1 MTTPETTCA
10 RKEQIEN
17 IINGCTRQ
25 AAAKAKWRASSGR
38 DCHLAKMRSMS
49 HVRERRLGI
58 GEWKHLVHELA
69 LAAARRVAGKRA
81 AMKAPPASR
90 RIA

>member
-1 MTTPETTCA
+1 
-10 RKEQIEN
+10 
-17 IINGCTRQ
+17 
-25 AAAKAKWRASSGR
+25 
-38 DCHLAKMRSMS
+38 MRSIS